1 MRLIGR
7 EAMKMK
13 WTMFGDD
20 IRARGPWLNEK
31 RRSLKMPSQTRK
43 KEVNPTKLGLS
54 ESRDRRGRLSCTF
67 LGNSPVQKSSKE

>member
-1 MRLIGR
+1 
-7 EAMKMK
+7 MKMK

-43 KEVNPTKLGLS
+43 KEVNPTKLGEERLKG
-54 ESRDRRGRLSCTF
+54 RMMKIQKIGRRERSLKKPFGIL
-67 LGNSPVQKSSKE
+67 EAM